1 MARIARTEAD
11 RATDAAKDAT
21 DNVAELGGRT
31 ADATAELTRETAGRS
46 GNTARSGLQSMRE
59 AVDAAAEV
67 ERQTAPGAGQGV
79 AEIAESLV
87 DFITEQ
93 TRHNV
98 EHFQALSQPT
108 NWSHAARLQSQ
119 FWQASWMRTARFTRR
134 YCEVSQVAMTSALST
149 ARGQARKSA

>member
-11 RATDAAKDAT
+11 KATDVAKDAT
-21 DNVAELGGRT
+21 DDVAELGGRT

-46 GNTARSGLQSMRE
+46 GNIARSGLQSMRE
-59 AVDAAAEV
+59 AVAAAAEV
-67 ERQTAPGAGQGV
+67 ERQTAPRAGQGV
-79 AEIAESLV
+79 AEITGSLV
-87 DFITEQ
+87 DFITQQ

-119 FWQASWMRTARFTRR
+119 FLQTSWMRTARFTRR
-134 YCEVSQVAMTSALST
+134 YCEVSQAAMTSALST
-149 ARGQARKSA
+149 ARGQAKKSA